1 MNFLTNQF
9 FLIAIT
15 FGVFFAAK
23 WLQKRTGILLLNP
36 ILLTIAALIVFLKL
50 TGVSYEAYSQG
61 GRLIE
66 FWLKPAVVALGVP
79 LYLQLEM
86 IRKQLLPILLSQLA
100 GCLVGVSSV
109 VLIAQLLGA
118 SPEVVLSL
126 DRPVSEQVLSADGVA
141 VENVTWTPEVEIR
154 GNYFARTPTR
164 GILVTTRRKVVIA
177 DNLFYR
183 LPMSAVLMA
192 DGGGA
197 YSHVGIVVD
206 SAGVMM
212 VAHAVPG
219 EPDYEGDPDRVKLE
233 PPERYY
239 DAGRADRGCVMRCAD
254 SLTARRAAAKA
265 LGAYR
270 RGALFDHDYDCSDT
284 VRLYCCELVELA
296 YAGAGMPIATLPR
309 HNLSLPGLRLEGV
322 ILPSD
327 FRSSPALR
335 VIAEF

>member
-1 MNFLTNQF
+1 MEW
-9 FLIAIT
+9 
-15 FGVFFAAK
+15 AK
-23 WLQKRTGILLLNP
+23 KHCCRT
-36 ILLTIAALIVFLKL
+36 K
-50 TGVSYEAYSQG
+50 
-61 GRLIE
+61 
-66 FWLKPAVVALGVP
+66 
-79 LYLQLEM
+79 
-86 IRKQLLPILLSQLA
+86 
-100 GCLVGVSSV
+100 
-109 VLIAQLLGA
+109 
-118 SPEVVLSL
+118 
-126 DRPVSEQVLSADGVA
+126 RPVSRPDTGRFIRQNGPFGNAKRSPARNSRQARLLRARHTPATKDTQKFTNRPAFYALTSVFLRIDCHNRLTIIRFLQITAIFANVQRKLNAALKAAAVALASTLALACTDSNGDHRVLLPTGIELKPGDV
-141 VENVTWTPEVEIR
+141 VLRR
-154 GNYFARTPTR
+154 GNGMASR
-164 GILVTTRRKVVIA
+164 
-177 DNLFYR
+177 
-183 LPMSAVLMA
+183 AVLMA

-206 SAGVMM
+206 SAGVLM

-254 SLTARRAAAKA
+254 SLTAQRAAAKA

-284 VRLYCCELVELA
+284 VRLYCCELVEMA

-327 FRSSPALR
+327 FRSSPVLR